1 MQKVDYEDLSQRV
14 YKALKEMILNGDL
27 HAGERLAQDEL
38 ARKLGV
44 SRTPLLSAFTKLER
58 EMLVQTVPRRGTYV
72 RTFSRRELL
81 DVFEIR
87 LRLEPLGARGAA
99 EHATA
104 EQVEELA
111 ALTQRYEKTV
121 ASGAADRAR
130 HEDLEFHT
138 LIMRMSGNAFLSTF
152 VESSNIILIA
162 NVQGLIKPPEE
173 SLAEHRKLLEAIRV
187 RDAESAETLM
197 YRHLESSRS
206 ALEHGLARADRG

>member
-14 YKALKEMILNGDL
+14 YRALKEMILNGDL
-27 HAGERLAQDEL
+27 HPGERLAQDEL
-38 ARKLGV
+38 ARRLGV

-104 EQVEELA
+104 EQLDELA
-111 ALTQRYEKTV
+111 ALTQRYEEIV
-121 ASGAADRAR
+121 AAGVPERAR
-130 HEDLEFHT
+130 HEDLAFHT
-138 LIMRMSGNAFLSTF
+138 LIMRMSGNVFLSTF

-162 NVQGLIKPPEE
+162 NVQGLIKPAEA
-173 SLAEHRKLLEAIRV
+173 SLAEHRELLQAIRA
-187 RDAESAETLM
+187 RDAESAEALM
-197 YRHLESSRS
+197 YRHLESSRA
-206 ALEHGLARADRG
+206 ALEQGLARAEGG